1 MSMNMNQVIIR
12 YPSFE
17 SLWVHS
23 YEVLQQ
29 HLQHQASRILS
40 CRGGRLLKDAWRNC
54 SSPEAW
60 IAWMAWAVKKFS
72 YQGIS
77 MGICYVHRCAIVSQ
91 DVLRCIKMN
100 AMKKLNCTLKSVTK
114 VCAQVVLFLAV
125 LAWCSSVLKRRKIDS
140 SIQIQTYPTYQA
152 QRLPETGLWICL
164 DHPNSVSTQV
174 RIIYVVFLNNF
185 YDELEDE
192 AREVE
197 AGALVGLKSHASVL
211 PWHCPEALARAA
223 ESKVEEAEHMME
235 MGLVRPPMIRH
246 VGPQGPHGPQGPQG
260 RHAMESAMEREP
272 SHRGWCWDWKSPR
285 STLFFGL
292 GDIKYFIGFMIVK
305 KQLQW
310 SSRST

>member
-1 MSMNMNQVIIR
+1 MFGWKMMQICCNLVRCADHWKAAISVSRRFRHCRQGWLKIRRFREKGWKGMKRKTMENLHGSWLPWPSAFEAWESQQGKEPFGSWCSWLVSLISRSVLEIEIWILSYSYLDLINVNEYDQVIIR

-60 IAWMAWAVKKFS
+60 IAWMAWAVKKFR
-72 YQGIS
+72 YQGTS

-152 QRLPETGLWICL
+152 QRLPETGLWISL

-174 RIIYVVFLNNF
+174 RIIYAVSSTTFMMNWKM
-185 YDELEDE
+185 
-192 AREVE
+192 R
-197 AGALVGLKSHASVL
+197 
-211 PWHCPEALARAA
+211 LARLKLA
-223 ESKVEEAEHMME
+223 
-235 MGLVRPPMIRH
+235 P
-246 VGPQGPHGPQGPQG
+246 
-260 RHAMESAMEREP
+260 
-272 SHRGWCWDWKSPR
+272 
-285 STLFFGL
+285 
-292 GDIKYFIGFMIVK
+292 
-305 KQLQW
+305 
-310 SSRST
+310 